1 MTTPPPGPAE
11 TPEET
16 QARFLESSLDLVF
29 AAFDEAANG
38 AGEPTVVL
46 LLDCEDEIGGEIARS
61 WLGNEAVDD
70 AIAHQPADETALFAY
85 GFPLSRCVEEVPRV
99 FPYLAPVFEE
109 PSPSDGFLTVV
120 VASGGAAAFTVPASA
135 RP

>member
-16 QARFLESSLDLVF
+16 QERFLEESLDLVF
-29 AAFDEAANG
+29 AAYDEALD
-38 AGEPTVVL
+38 GEPTVVL
-46 LLDCEDEIGGEIARS
+46 LLDCEDDIGGEIARG
-61 WLGNEAVDD
+61 WLGAEAVED
-70 AIAHQPADETALFAY
+70 AIAQQSANETALFAY
-85 GFPLSRCVEEVPRV
+85 GFPMARCAEEVPRV

-109 PSPSDGFLTVV
+109 PPPAEGFLAVV
-120 VASGGAAAFTVPASA
+120 VAAGGAAAFTVPASA